1 MPGSL
6 HIFMTSFFVKTT
18 KIPKICCEIFISMC
32 FVFACLAL
40 LSKKVNKLLYI
51 ILVTLLKTAKN
62 QVTKVIKSS
71 IVPSCQKSGNILEI
85 FQKLNLSKK
94 VSNKKFAPKLISFNL
109 NLKDN
114 KESDVFDIEN

>member
-62 QVTKVIKSS
+62 KVTKVK
-71 IVPSCQKSGNILEI
+71 K
-85 FQKLNLSKK
+85 KLNSAKLLKIRQRFRNISK
-94 VSNKKFAPKLISFNL
+94 VELIQ
-109 NLKDN
+109 KC
-114 KESDVFDIEN
+114 